1 MLGTDVTTGCVKGKA
16 GLESDAPTTL
26 PLPVLHLCKMAEH
39 PRGLPRKATKA
50 LWLLQHHGTLSMGLR
65 VGNF

>member
-1 MLGTDVTTGCVKGKA
+1 MLKERLGS
-16 GLESDAPTTL
+16 ESDAPTTL
-26 PLPVLHLCKMAEH
+26 LLPVLHLCKMAEH

-50 LWLLQHHGTLSMGLR
+50 LWLLQHHGTLSVGLR

>member
-1 MLGTDVTTGCVKGKA
+1 MLKERLGS
-16 GLESDAPTTL
+16 EPEAPTL
-26 PLPVLHLCKMAEH
+26 LLPVLHLCKMAEH

-50 LWLLQHHGTLSMGLR
+50 LWLLQLHGTLSMGLR